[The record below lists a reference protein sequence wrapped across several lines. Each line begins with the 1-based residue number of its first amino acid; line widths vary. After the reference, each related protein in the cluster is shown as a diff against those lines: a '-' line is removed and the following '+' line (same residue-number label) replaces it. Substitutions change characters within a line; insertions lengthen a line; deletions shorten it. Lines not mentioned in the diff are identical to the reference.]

1 MGFAFMG
8 FAFMGFANDR
18 LCGDRWN
25 PLTGINHRQLVIFGI
40 FDHIFQKFL
49 HAQPI
54 LHQYIGVG

>member
-1 MGFAFMG
+1 MG